1 MEITIIPVLKDN
13 YSYVLRDEQH
23 NLTAVIDPSEAVPIL
38 AFLQT
43 KNWQLNYILNTH
55 HHSDHVGGNLE
66 LKAATNCQIIASY
79 YDKDRIPGID
89 QSFSDGEKFAFGE
102 SEAEI
107 IFIPGH
113 TLGHIAYYFKDA
125 QALFCGDTLFSLGC
139 GRLFEGT
146 PEQMVASLNKLASL
160 PEDTKIYPGH
170 EYTESNSMFALTIE
184 PSNPLLQNKMRI
196 VKELRSRNISTIP
209 STLQEE
215 LECNPFLRTGSR
227 EIQENIGLTGEN
239 QVTIFTKI
247 RQLKNEFRSP

>member
-13 YSYVLRDEQH
+13 YSYVLRDEKH
-23 NLTAVIDPSEAVPIL
+23 NLTAIIDPSEAEPIL
-38 AFLQT
+38 KFIQT

-55 HHSDHVGGNLE
+55 HHFDHTGGNLE
-66 LKAATNCQIIASY
+66 LKAATDCQVIGSF

-89 QSFSDGEKFAFGE
+89 QSFSDGEKFVFGE

-146 PEQMVASLNKLASL
+146 PEQMVVSLNRLASL
-160 PEDTKIYPGH
+160 PLDTKIYSGH
-170 EYTESNSMFALTIE
+170 EYTESNGNFALTIE
-184 PSNPLLQNKMRI
+184 PGNPLLQNKLRV
-196 VKELRSRNISTIP
+196 VKDLRAKNISTIP
-209 STLQEE
+209 STLKEE
-215 LECNPFLRTGSR
+215 LECNPFLRTDSL
-227 EIQENIGLTGEN
+227 EIQENIGLTGES

-247 RQLKNEFRSP
+247 RQLKNGFTNP